1 MTEGKPSASAPK
13 PAMTRYAGNPVL
25 TPEDVPYPA
34 GQVFNAGVTKWRE
47 RYVMVFRN
55 DYDHDER
62 RYPHKTNIGLAYSDD
77 GIEWEVAPEP
87 CFDLK
92 SDEVRRA
99 YDPRLTVIDDRMY
112 VCFAVDTRH
121 GIRGGVA
128 VTDDLKHFDMISLSA
143 PDNRNMVLFPERPDG
158 MFMRLERPFSI
169 YGRGAPEAFDM
180 WFSRSPDARFWG
192 DTELVLGS
200 EQVPYANCKIG
211 PAAPPVRVDAG
222 WLTVI
227 HAVYNDETRELP
239 SWLGGWHKLYMAGL
253 VLLDA
258 DEPWRV
264 IRMQPG
270 PLLTPEECYSYEWQG
285 FRGGAIFPCGL
296 VLEDDGEVKLYYGAA
311 DTVVALATARVE
323 DLVSLCL

>member
-1 MTEGKPSASAPK
+1 
-13 PAMTRYAGNPVL
+13 
-25 TPEDVPYPA
+25 
-34 GQVFNAGVTKWRE
+34 
-47 RYVMVFRN
+47 
-55 DYDHDER
+55 
-62 RYPHKTNIGLAYSDD
+62 
-77 GIEWEVAPEP
+77 
-87 CFDLK
+87 
-92 SDEVRRA
+92 
-99 YDPRLTVIDDRMY
+99 
-112 VCFAVDTRH
+112 
-121 GIRGGVA
+121 
-128 VTDDLKHFDMISLSA
+128 MISLSA
-143 PDNRNMVLFPERPDG
+143 PDNRNMVLVPERPDG

-200 EQVPYANCKIG
+200 EMVPYANCKIG

-227 HAVYNDETRELP
+227 HAVYKDETRELP
-239 SWLGGWHKLYMAGL
+239 SWLGGWNKLYMAGL

-264 IRMQPG
+264 IGMCPE
-270 PLLTPEECYSYEWQG
+270 PLLTPDERYSYEWDG

-296 VLEDDGEVKLYYGAA
+296 ALEDDGEAKLYSGAA